1 MPNMSAVSNVKT
13 SLTIPNS
20 EGNFSI
26 NWKNLKKIIV
36 EEQQKRNNEQTDRTN
51 KRNRKP
57 VKKRKTKKSSSETIA
72 GDDDDVP
79 HPERITKIIALDCEF
94 VGSEENDDLLAR
106 VSICNSEGKCVYD
119 KFVKPNVPVKD
130 YRTAVSG
137 VRKKDIINAD
147 SFDAVQREVCEILK
161 GRVLVGHNVSKDLSV
176 LALSHSK
183 RMIRD
188 TSTFPP
194 FRSLAKTRFPKLKT
208 LAKLILGMDIQSGE
222 HCSIE
227 DARATMFLYNQH
239 KKQWEKWISK
249 QKLNKKNQ
257 KNDS

>member
-1 MPNMSAVSNVKT
+1 MCGQVELLLILFCECCYLLNIVILASLLKYVS
-13 SLTIPNS
+13 
-20 EGNFSI
+20 
-26 NWKNLKKIIV
+26 V

-72 GDDDDVP
+72 GDDVP

-257 KNDS
+257 SS